1 MPTFKIWCV
10 GTRECSIEE
19 AISERE
25 ACEKTGLRAVDCEVQ
40 LIPEESIIGRKV
52 RGQKTWDQILAGG

>member
-25 ACEKTGLRAVDCEVQ
+25 ACEKTGLRADECEVQ
-40 LIPEESIIGRKV
+40 PIPEENIIGRGGW
-52 RGQKTWDQILAGG
+52 RQKASDQNLAGR